1 MSKNGEV
8 FRTIVRSSQYSKKEQ
23 KKPLVCQR
31 PRCFSFT
38 VSVSFLYFTMCSCFS
53 QKINDTRKLENV
65 FCLQLLE
72 GGEYEGEQDLVPFYS
87 PEDLLSVYPHQF
99 YQVP

>member
-1 MSKNGEV
+1 M
-8 FRTIVRSSQYSKKEQ
+8 EQ
-23 KKPLVCQR
+23 KKSLVCQR

-38 VSVSFLYFTMCSCFS
+38 VSVSFLYLLCAAVFLKKLM
-53 QKINDTRKLENV
+53 RKLGNV

-72 GGEYEGEQDLVPFYS
+72 GGEYEGEDLVPFYS

>member
-1 MSKNGEV
+1 MLV
-8 FRTIVRSSQYSKKEQ
+8 SSLLFFYSICFLFIFYYVQLFFLKKIMT
-23 KKPLVCQR
+23 R
-31 PRCFSFT
+31 
-38 VSVSFLYFTMCSCFS
+38 
-53 QKINDTRKLENV
+53 RKLGNV

-72 GGEYEGEQDLVPFYS
+72 GGEYEGEDLVPFYS